1 MPPKDYILPLPKP
14 KMKQNNYR
22 FLLPL
27 VATILM
33 GLSTW
38 VLITLVELQTL
49 VGMLQQELL
58 NIDKQ
63 MGRIYAHMDRL
74 MER

>member
-1 MPPKDYILPLPKP
+1 
-14 KMKQNNYR
+14 MKQNSNK
-22 FLLPL
+22 FLISFVSAIL
-27 VATILM
+27 V

-38 VLITLVELQTL
+38 VLVQVVELRTTQ
-49 VGMLQQELL
+49 GMVMQELL

-74 MER
+74 MNK

>member
-1 MPPKDYILPLPKP
+1 
-14 KMKQNNYR
+14 MKQQNYK
-22 FLLPL
+22 FLIPL
-27 VATILM
+27 VATILL

-38 VLITLVELQTL
+38 VLMQVVELKTTQQMVL
-49 VGMLQQELL
+49 QELL

-74 MER
+74 LDQ

>member
-1 MPPKDYILPLPKP
+1 
-14 KMKQNNYR
+14 MKQNSNK
-22 FLLPL
+22 FLISFISAIL
-27 VATILM
+27 V

-38 VLITLVELQTL
+38 VLVQVVELRTTQ
-49 VGMLQQELL
+49 GMVMQELL

-74 MER
+74 MNK

>member
-1 MPPKDYILPLPKP
+1 MNYQYLQ
-14 KMKQNNYR
+14 MKQNNYK

-38 VLITLVELQTL
+38 VLIQVVELRTTQSM
-49 VGMLQQELL
+49 VMQELL

-74 MER
+74 MSK

>member
-1 MPPKDYILPLPKP
+1 MK
-14 KMKQNNYR
+14 KQNNK
-22 FLLPL
+22 FLISL
-27 VATILM
+27 VSAILI

-38 VLITLVELQTL
+38 VLVQVVELRTTQ
-49 VGMLQQELL
+49 GMVMQELL

-74 MER
+74 MNK

>member
-1 MPPKDYILPLPKP
+1 
-14 KMKQNNYR
+14 MKQHKWMVS
-22 FLLPL
+22 LLG
-27 VATILM
+27 TILM

-49 VGMLQQELL
+49 VGMLQQELM

-74 MER
+74 MNK

>member
-1 MPPKDYILPLPKP
+1 
-14 KMKQNNYR
+14 MKQNSNK
-22 FLLPL
+22 FLISFVSAIL
-27 VATILM
+27 V

-38 VLITLVELQTL
+38 VLVQVVELRTTQ
-49 VGMLQQELL
+49 GMVMQELL

-74 MER
+74 MKK

>member
-1 MPPKDYILPLPKP
+1 
-14 KMKQNNYR
+14 MKQNNNK
-22 FLLPL
+22 FLISFVSAIL
-27 VATILM
+27 V

-38 VLITLVELQTL
+38 VLVQVVELRTTQ
-49 VGMLQQELL
+49 GMVMQELL

-74 MER
+74 MSK

>member
-1 MPPKDYILPLPKP
+1 
-14 KMKQNNYR
+14 MKQNSNKF
-22 FLLPL
+22 FLSFISAIL
-27 VATILM
+27 V

-38 VLITLVELQTL
+38 VLVQVVELRTTQ
-49 VGMLQQELL
+49 GMVMQELL

-74 MER
+74 MNK

>member
-1 MPPKDYILPLPKP
+1 
-14 KMKQNNYR
+14 MKQSNYR

>member
-1 MPPKDYILPLPKP
+1 
-14 KMKQNNYR
+14 MKQNNNK
-22 FLLPL
+22 FLISFVSAIL
-27 VATILM
+27 V

-38 VLITLVELQTL
+38 VLVQVVELRTTQ
-49 VGMLQQELL
+49 GMVMQELL

-74 MER
+74 MNK

>member
-1 MPPKDYILPLPKP
+1 
-14 KMKQNNYR
+14 MKQQKWIVP
-22 FLLPL
+22 LLG
-27 VATILM
+27 TILM

-49 VGMLQQELL
+49 VGMLQQELM

-74 MER
+74 MNK

>member
-1 MPPKDYILPLPKP
+1 
-14 KMKQNNYR
+14 
-22 FLLPL
+22 
-27 VATILM
+27 M

>member
-1 MPPKDYILPLPKP
+1 
-14 KMKQNNYR
+14 MKQNSNK
-22 FLLPL
+22 FLISFISAIL
-27 VATILM
+27 V

-38 VLITLVELQTL
+38 VLVQVVELRTTQ
-49 VGMLQQELL
+49 GMVMQELL

-74 MER
+74 MNKWEEKY